1 MAEEKLDLLDLDD
14 EIDLPELP
22 EDGALACGRP
32 RRPWFLFGAAIIV
45 ILLATYIIVRI
56 VMHGAKSDLVEIDL
70 NTPPPPATEQAAP
83 PPPPATDFAAG
94 ADKVIAGEAE
104 PAAGVPVRVVEE
116 RKDVVFKPDAPSA
129 ALVEPKIAPK
139 VESPKPRPISK
150 TAHAPVKTAD
160 AEKAPVEKRAP
171 KPTTSSFKGFYVQFG
186 SYTTRSGAEV
196 SQKKLQVSH
205 AGLFS
210 GHDFIIQEA
219 VLSNGKTTYR
229 LRIAFTNSQ
238 DADGFCRNAKS
249 DGLDC
254 YVAL

>member
-56 VMHGAKSDLVEIDL
+56 VMHGAKSDSVEIDL
-70 NTPPPPATEQAAP
+70 NT

-116 RKDVVFKPDAPSA
+116 RKDVVFKP
-129 ALVEPKIAPK
+129 
-139 VESPKPRPISK
+139 
-150 TAHAPVKTAD
+150 
-160 AEKAPVEKRAP
+160 
-171 KPTTSSFKGFYVQFG
+171 
-186 SYTTRSGAEV
+186 
-196 SQKKLQVSH
+196 
-205 AGLFS
+205 
-210 GHDFIIQEA
+210 
-219 VLSNGKTTYR
+219 
-229 LRIAFTNSQ
+229 
-238 DADGFCRNAKS
+238 
-249 DGLDC
+249 
-254 YVAL
+254 